1 MAARAAGEIHLML
14 ELLTR
19 YDVCC
24 CSHVLDWIVCCLAV
38 IVHVCCDGQSL
49 EMSPRNTAADDD
61 EDNDENDL
69 PADDFQHMPDNDDD
83 DADEGDNRAS
93 EYAD

>member
-1 MAARAAGEIHLML
+1 MS

-19 YDVCC
+19 YGVCC
-24 CSHVLDWIVCCLAV
+24 CSRVLDWIVSCLAV
-38 IVHVCCDGQSL
+38 TVHVCCCDGQSL

-93 EYAD
+93 ECAD